1 MKLLTPDAFL
11 DEPLGYAGNQLGH
24 AGVGAIL
31 SFIICIIYFSVFG
44 EYPFKIYVFSIIL
57 VGYIAFE
64 LKTQGFK
71 GFDTF
76 EDTVF
81 VCLYGAGLFLLSVS
95 EIEVGNSEVNL
106 NMLTVIPV
114 LTIMLGHLMI
124 GMVWRIFNEEE
135 ETNE

>member
-31 SFIICIIYFSVFG
+31 AFVICIIYFSIFG
-44 EYPFKIYVFSIIL
+44 EYPIKIYVFFLIL
-57 VGYIAFE
+57 IGYIGFE
-64 LKTQGFK
+64 LKTQTFK
-71 GFDTF
+71 GFDTI
-76 EDTVF
+76 EDATF
-81 VCLYGAGLFLLSVS
+81 VCLYGSGLFLLSVS
-95 EIEVGNSEVNL
+95 EIEIGNSDVKL

-124 GMVWRIFNEEE
+124 GMVWRIFNEEK
-135 ETNE
+135 NND